1 MKVINRGGEIV
12 SPLEVEEV
20 VLAHP
25 AAIAECVAFALLHA
39 LLGEA
44 VTVCVVSRRPAVR
57 HDADG
62 GDEARAARASHRTST
77 RSARTARSRR
87 RRHCRRHLRRSSPPR
102 GSSIQTASSPPLSST
117 IRRHRL
123 RRLSSSFVI
132 VVIVVRRGRR
142 ALRWRRR
149 GRGRGICLG
158 CLRAAASAGRERG
171 ALCRCHRQ
179 PPSATARWSRRRR
192 RRRRRVIRHANGRRG

>member
-1 MKVINRGGEIV
+1 M
-12 SPLEVEEV
+12 
-20 VLAHP
+20 
-25 AAIAECVAFALLHA
+25 
-39 LLGEA
+39 
-44 VTVCVVSRRPAVR
+44 SRRSRLRRSCSPTPPPSPSASR
-57 HDADG
+57 SRCCTRCS
-62 GDEARAARASHRTST
+62 ARPSRSASCRAGPRCATTPTAATRRGLHERRTEPRRALRALREAARARQG
-77 RSARTARSRR
+77 RRR
-87 RRHCRRHLRRSSPPR
+87 RRHRRRHLRRSSPPR